1 MARRVFPGG
10 LRLISFA
17 AVGLVGKSLFRKCSG
32 NAMYNA
38 LYMAKAL
45 HFAVKLAFDSAKQ
58 LFYQAVEQLPI
69 TFVETLV
76 APIRSRHDKAC

>member
-1 MARRVFPGG
+1 
-10 LRLISFA
+10 
-17 AVGLVGKSLFRKCSG
+17 
-32 NAMYNA
+32 MYNA

-45 HFAVKLAFDSAKQ
+45 HFAVTFALDSAKQ

-76 APIRSRHDKAC
+76 APIRSLHDKA